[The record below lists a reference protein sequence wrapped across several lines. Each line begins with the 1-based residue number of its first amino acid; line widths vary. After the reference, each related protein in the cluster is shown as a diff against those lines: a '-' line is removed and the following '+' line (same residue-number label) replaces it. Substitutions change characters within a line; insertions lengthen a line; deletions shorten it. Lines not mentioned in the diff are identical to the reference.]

1 MIVIKYA
8 SADLKDTPPPPNKK
22 GGEVLAKYGFEK
34 VTNKISKLV
43 LYNRML

>member
-8 SADLKDTPPPPNKK
+8 SADLKDTPPPNKK